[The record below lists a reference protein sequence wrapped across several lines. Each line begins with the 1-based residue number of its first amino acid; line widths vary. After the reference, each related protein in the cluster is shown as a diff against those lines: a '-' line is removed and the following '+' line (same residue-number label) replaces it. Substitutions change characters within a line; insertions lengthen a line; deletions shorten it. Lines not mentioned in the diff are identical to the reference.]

1 MKRIVKVVISHS
13 GLTDKVVNRFNR
25 LLVKTGECKNER
37 ISNNVRISNEDFS
50 NES

>member
-1 MKRIVKVVISHS
+1 MKRVVKVVISHS
-13 GLTDKVVNRFNR
+13 GLTEKIVDRFNR

-37 ISNNVRISNEDFS
+37 ISNEDFS